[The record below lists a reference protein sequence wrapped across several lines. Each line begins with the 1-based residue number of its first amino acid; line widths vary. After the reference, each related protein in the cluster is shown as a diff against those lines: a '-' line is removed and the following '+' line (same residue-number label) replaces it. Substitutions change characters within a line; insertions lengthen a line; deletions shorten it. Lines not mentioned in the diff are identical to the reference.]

1 MNKPLS
7 DYFSIKRRY
16 SRSINLERDFDKI
29 DALQGYIPTERSVD
43 ATRRILAGLMGNSNH
58 HAWTLTSVYGTGKS
72 AFAHFFASLCA
83 DEKSQ
88 SRQMGLEIAAK
99 TFGVDSFE
107 YSALK
112 KNIPKQGFFRAVVT
126 AQREPLSNT
135 IVRALE
141 RGAETFW
148 SRQKFNK
155 IEVARKLV
163 DLVGQV
169 VNGEIIDSREV
180 LNLVKKVAQ
189 VADTSIILIIDE
201 LGKNLEYAVQNQGAE
216 DLYLLQQ
223 LAELPQD
230 KGDQIYILG
239 LLHQSFVDYGERL
252 ASIQRNEWS
261 KIQGRFEDIPFK
273 DSPVQMMRL
282 IGQAIDQSN
291 ADAFLCAIHSQAAE
305 WLECLPSEI
314 KHDYTQDVLA
324 DTYPLH
330 PITALVLPM
339 LCTRYAQNDR
349 SLFTFLTSSEPYSL
363 KNFLQEST
371 VENNIFPSL
380 KLDRIYDYFI
390 EAVGSGLASR
400 PNLQRWVEIQNLIA
414 DAKGQD
420 VDSLRVLKTIGIL
433 NLVTTT
439 GAMRATRTLV
449 TLAMCYLPSDENKSY
464 WEKVIENLHRKGTIT
479 HRRQLDELRIWQ
491 GSDFN
496 VDIELTNYLEKER
509 SPLVSLFS
517 NIRPLKPIVAQ
528 RHSYQ
533 TGTLRY
539 FERRYL
545 DGSQDLTKLSCAG
558 DDADGLIGY
567 WLDEAPLTATPLTT
581 ADGKPLVILC
591 PAKLDILRI
600 RAREFA
606 ALKKIQSSA
615 SELQSDGVARLE
627 VRYRLVQAEQLL
639 DETLSQAFDVET
651 NVTCWVSGKQEIIDR
666 ITDFN
671 ANLSDI
677 CDEVY
682 HQGLT
687 LWNELINRREL
698 TAQGTKARR
707 ELIEAMLEKQDREKL
722 CLQGYGPEVAM
733 YYSVLSKTGIHRQEN
748 EKWRFYPPNKTSGV
762 QTIWQRIEDF
772 CLQAKDKIQ
781 SLDKLYKI
789 LEAPPYG
796 VKGGVIPVLLAAV
809 LLHHIDDVG
818 VYKDGTFIPI
828 LGTEHFELLLK
839 DPSRFA
845 VKYFEIVG
853 LRSQVFQELESI
865 LRKKAETSRVRVS
878 RRESFQEDAPVSH
891 SVAGVPPVEGS
902 GEPAR
907 VVRGLRNSTLLVA
920 VKPLFQFVKKLP
932 TYTTKTKRLS
942 NEALA
947 VLQNLQKA
955 QEPDELLFTS
965 LPVACGL
972 NPIVVEDE
980 DDGTVARTLCK
991 KLVTALHEIQ
1001 TAYDRLLGE
1010 CQTLLS
1016 NAFAVRSGGGK
1027 LREDLRVRAS
1037 YLSGQVLERRV
1048 MSFVQAAVDGNATD
1062 SEWLEALL
1070 MIVVDKPAKSWTDED
1085 VTNFELSLSDL
1096 ARRFKNL
1103 EALQKD
1109 SQTRTSE
1116 GFEARKITVTRPD
1129 GQETH
1134 SLVWFENESQAEIDV
1149 AVDQILGILSKYDNQ
1164 QFQQAVV
1171 AKLTERVLGS
1181 ILSDDLSQIKGK
1193 RKEKKYGKKTS

>member
-7 DYFSIKRRY
+7 DYFSLKRRY

-43 ATRRILAGLMGNSNH
+43 ATRRILAGLTGDSDH
-58 HAWTLTSVYGTGKS
+58 RAWTLTSVYGTGKS
-72 AFAHFFASLCA
+72 AFAHFLASLCA

-88 SRQMGLEIAAK
+88 SRQVALEIAAK
-99 TFGVDSFE
+99 TFGADSSE
-107 YSALK
+107 YSVLQN
-112 KNIPKQGFFRAVVT
+112 NIPNQGFFRAVVT

-148 SRQKFNK
+148 SHQKNNK
-155 IEVARKLV
+155 IQVARKLV
-163 DLVGQV
+163 DLG
-169 VNGEIIDSREV
+169 
-180 LNLVKKVAQ
+180 AQ
-189 VADTSIILIIDE
+189 VADGEIVDSREIPNLVREVAKAASTGIVFIIDE
-201 LGKNLEYAVQNQGAE
+201 LGKNLEYAVQNQAAE

-223 LAELPQD
+223 LAELPKD
-230 KGDQIYILG
+230 KGYQVYIVG

-252 ASIQRNEWS
+252 ASVQRNEWS

-273 DSPVQMMRL
+273 DSPAQMMRL

-291 ADAFLCAIHSQAAE
+291 ADAFHCAIHNQAAE
-305 WLECLPSEI
+305 WLECLPSDI
-314 KHDYTQDVLA
+314 KDDYTQEVLA

-349 SLFTFLTSSEPYSL
+349 SLFTFLTSAEPYSFN
-363 KNFLQEST
+363 NFLHESI
-371 VENNIFPSL
+371 VENHVLPTL
-380 KLDRIYDYFI
+380 KLDKVYDYFI

-414 DAKGQD
+414 DAKGKD
-420 VDSLRVLKTIGIL
+420 IDSLRVLKTIGIL

-449 TLAMCYLPSDENKSY
+449 TLAMCEIPSDDSKSH
-464 WEKVIENLHRKGTIT
+464 WKQVIENLLQKGIIT

-509 SPLVSLFS
+509 SPLVSLLS
-517 NIRPLKPIVAQ
+517 TIRPLKPIVAQ
-528 RHSYQ
+528 RHSYK

-539 FERRYL
+539 FERRYIDSL
-545 DGSQDLTKLSCAG
+545 QDFKKLRCSG
-558 DDADGLIGY
+558 DDSDGLVGY
-567 WLDEAPLTATPLTT
+567 WVDEGQAVNVPATTT
-581 ADGKPLVILC
+581 DGKPLVLLC
-591 PAKLDILRI
+591 PSKLDILRI

-606 ALKKIQSSA
+606 ALKKIQSLA
-615 SELQSDGVARLE
+615 PELQNDGVARLE
-627 VRYRLVQAEQLL
+627 LRYRLVQAEQLL
-639 DETLSQAFDVET
+639 NETISQAFDVTT
-651 NVTCWVSGKQEIIDR
+651 NNACWIAGKQEIIDR
-666 ITDFN
+666 ITDLN
-671 ANLSDI
+671 AKLSDM

-707 ELIEAMLEKQDREKL
+707 ELIEAMSENLDRERL
-722 CLQGYGPEVAM
+722 CLEGFGPEVSM
-733 YYSVLSKTGIHRQEN
+733 YYSVLVETGIHHQEN
-748 EKWRFYPPNKTSGV
+748 GEWGFYPPNETSGL
-762 QTIWQRIEDF
+762 QTIWQVIDDF
-772 CLQAKDKIQ
+772 CLQAKYKIQ
-781 SLDKLYKI
+781 TLDRLYKI

-796 VKGGVIPVLLAAV
+796 VKRGVMPVLLAAV
-809 LLHHIDDVG
+809 LLYHVDDVG

-828 LGTEHFELLLK
+828 LGTEHFELLVK

-845 VKYFEIVG
+845 VKYFEVVG
-853 LRSQVFQELESI
+853 LRSQVFKELESI
-865 LRKKAETSRVRVS
+865 LRKKDTSVMR
-878 RRESFQEDAPVSH
+878 
-891 SVAGVPPVEGS
+891 GV
-902 GEPAR
+902 
-907 VVRGLRNSTLLVA
+907 RNSTLLVV

-942 NEALA
+942 SEALA
-947 VLQNLQKA
+947 ILQNLQKA
-955 QEPDELLFTS
+955 QEPDELLFNS
-965 LPVACGL
+965 LPISCGL
-972 NPIVVEDE
+972 NPIIAAEE
-980 DDGTVARTLCK
+980 DDGTVARTLRK

-1001 TAYDRLLGE
+1001 TAYDRLLDE
-1010 CQTLLS
+1010 CQLLLR
-1016 NAFAVRSGGGK
+1016 NAFAVRSGEEK
-1027 LREDLRVRAS
+1027 LREDLRVRGS

-1048 MSFVQAAVDGNATD
+1048 MSFVKAAVDENASDT
-1062 SEWLEALL
+1062 EWLEALV
-1070 MIVVDKPAKSWTDED
+1070 MIVADKPAESWTDED
-1085 VTNFELSLSDL
+1085 VTNFELKLSDL

-1134 SLVWFENESQAEIDV
+1134 SLVWFENESQVEIDG
-1149 AVDQILGILSKYDNQ
+1149 AVDKILAILKQYDSP
-1164 QFQQAVV
+1164 QFQHAVV
-1171 AKLTERVLGS
+1171 AKLTEHVLGS
-1181 ILSDDLSQIKGK
+1181 TLGDNVSPMKAKGQEWEHG
-1193 RKEKKYGKKTS
+1193 RKTS